1 MGGAFLADSA
11 PVGEVTVT
19 TLEDRHQATAH
30 PVEEKAGRGHLRHL
44 RTPRRPR
51 LWFEVL
57 LIAVSYWT
65 YSLVRNAV
73 PEQRS
78 EALRNADW
86 LWDLERQL
94 GLAFEESVNHAVNSV
109 TWLIVGMNYYYA
121 TLHFVVT
128 LGVLVWLYRS
138 HPGRYAATRLVL
150 FSTTAIALAG
160 YYLFPL
166 APPRLMPGGDFV
178 DTVTVHET
186 WGSMASGDLKNMSNQ
201 YAAMPSMHIGW
212 SVWCGLTVFVLAT
225 LPWARILGLLYPAS
239 TLVVIVATANHFWL
253 DAVGGLLCLA
263 FGYALST
270 LWYGSMPYALPRGVP
285 NNENS
290 DGRDRGGRG
299 GSFPDRRGTGG
310 AAVGKGGGGGRGGGG
325 DTGGGSKGV
334 VKPRTPKAPDGPP
347 PRARL
352 PLPRRRRRSRTTEP
366 GSTAE
371 DRSRTA
377 FVEADDPIGSSCAV
391 AFRVRTGH
399 RTKGRWPVREG
410 TVRPAWPP
418 LAPG

>member
-1 MGGAFLADSA
+1 MGEA
-11 PVGEVTVT
+11 TVT
-19 TLEDRHQATAH
+19 TLEGRHQAAAH
-30 PVEEKAGRGHLRHL
+30 PVEDGTGRGLLRRL

-51 LWFEVL
+51 LWFEIL

-73 PEQRS
+73 PEQKS

-94 GLAFEESVNHAVNSV
+94 NLAFEESVNHAVNSV
-109 TWLIVGMNYYYA
+109 TWLVVGMNYYYA

-150 FSTTAIALAG
+150 FSTTAVALAG

-166 APPRLMPGGDFV
+166 APPRLMNGGGFI
-178 DTVTVHET
+178 DTVVVHET

-212 SVWCGLTVFVLAT
+212 SMWCGLTVFALAT
-225 LPWARILGLLYPAS
+225 VPWAKVLGLLYPAG

-263 FGYALST
+263 FGYALAT
-270 LWYGSMPYALPRGVP
+270 LWYGSRPYALPRAVPDDGGGGGGVR
-285 NNENS
+285 
-290 DGRDRGGRG
+290 DGAGRFRGSPGRRGTDAAVVEADG
-299 GSFPDRRGTGG
+299 GTNPDGSRGTGG
-310 AAVGKGGGGGRGGGG
+310 GSTAVVG
-325 DTGGGSKGV
+325 
-334 VKPRTPKAPDGPP
+334 PRTPKDPDSSPTAGASARTRAPETT
-347 PRARL
+347 PR
-352 PLPRRRRRSRTTEP
+352 P
-366 GSTAE
+366 
-371 DRSRTA
+371 
-377 FVEADDPIGSSCAV
+377 
-391 AFRVRTGH
+391 
-399 RTKGRWPVREG
+399 
-410 TVRPAWPP
+410 
-418 LAPG
+418 